1 MVNPDQLKIILIVIC
16 KPTMTKKWLNM
27 ATSLSK
33 NRLQLIPAIFSH
45 TGQIHEAFKD
55 YLREQIR
62 YKIVAFEGYAK
73 SSNISSTMKWWSKC
87 ISMVIAKTASRNVA
101 FKAARL
107 GDSIFDRQS
116 ETLRTEAAQVNSP
129 SHEEDF
135 DERRGRLQCGFL
147 YASTSRQDA
156 FQGSSRGSDER
167 SQQQNDPHCFQ
178 SLSLD

>member
-1 MVNPDQLKIILIVIC
+1 
-16 KPTMTKKWLNM
+16 M
-27 ATSLSK
+27 AKYGYLAEQ
-33 NRLQLIPAIFSH
+33 RRFQLIPAIFSH
-45 TGQIHEAFKD
+45 TGQIHDAFKD
-55 YLREQIR
+55 FLREQIR

-73 SSNISSTMKWWSKC
+73 LSNISSIMKWWSKC

-135 DERRGRLQCGFL
+135 DDVCSCIVDL
-147 YASTSRQDA
+147 YASTS
-156 FQGSSRGSDER
+156 F
-167 SQQQNDPHCFQ
+167 
-178 SLSLD
+178 

>member
-1 MVNPDQLKIILIVIC
+1 MLRWQIHDAFRDFL
-16 KPTMTKKWLNM
+16 
-27 ATSLSK
+27 
-33 NRLQLIPAIFSH
+33 R
-45 TGQIHEAFKD
+45 GQIRHNIIAFK
-55 YLREQIR
+55 
-62 YKIVAFEGYAK
+62 GHAK
-73 SSNISSTMKWWSKC
+73 SSKVSSVMKWWSKC

-107 GDSIFDRQS
+107 DDSIFDRQS

-135 DERRGRLQCGFL
+135 DDVGCNADL
-147 YASTSRQDA
+147 YASRQDA

-167 SQQQNDPHCFQ
+167 SQQPQSDPHCFQ

>member
-1 MVNPDQLKIILIVIC
+1 
-16 KPTMTKKWLNM
+16 M
-27 ATSLSK
+27 AK
-33 NRLQLIPAIFSH
+33 YGYIAEQNRFQFISAIFSH
-45 TGQIHEAFKD
+45 TGQIHDAFKD
-55 YLREQIR
+55 LLREQIR
-62 YKIVAFEGYAK
+62 YKIIAFEGYAK
-73 SSNISSTMKWWSKC
+73 LPKINSVMKWWSKC

-116 ETLRTEAAQVNSP
+116 EILMTEDVTVNSP

-135 DERRGRLQCGFL
+135 DDVGGNADL
-147 YASTSRQDA
+147 YAARQDA
-156 FQGSSRGSDER
+156 FQGSSRSSYER